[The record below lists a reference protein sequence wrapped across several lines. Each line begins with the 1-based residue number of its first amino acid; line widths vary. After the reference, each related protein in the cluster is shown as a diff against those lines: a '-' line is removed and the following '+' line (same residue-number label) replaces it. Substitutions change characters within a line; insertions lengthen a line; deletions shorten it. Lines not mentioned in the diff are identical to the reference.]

1 MELQFLGDVE
11 LTYQSVQLLD
21 FAPGGRIYGT
31 MEGSVTGERLTGTLH
46 LTNLAG
52 RRPDNVNLP
61 TLRGVLVTGDGAEIW
76 VELDGL
82 ATLRESDQ
90 ARVFVTSFRCRTGD
104 QRYAWLN
111 TIYAVLEGVLGSVVV
126 GGVAHGTLHA
136 CIPTINR

>member
-1 MELQFLGDVE
+1 MQLQALADVE
-11 LTYQSVQLLD
+11 LTYRSIQLLD

-46 LTNLAG
+46 LTNLAE

-61 TLRGVLVTGDGAEIW
+61 TLRGVLVTDDEADIW

-82 ATLRESDQ
+82 ASLRESDQ
-90 ARVFVTSFRCRTGD
+90 ARVFVTSFRFQTGD

-111 TIYAVLEGVLGSVVV
+111 TTYAILEGVLGAVAVD
-126 GGVAHGTLHA
+126 GLAHGTLHI
-136 CIPTINR
+136 CIPTIS

>member
-1 MELQFLGDVE
+1 MELQALADVE
-11 LTYQSVQLLD
+11 LTYQSIQLLD

-31 MEGSVTGERLTGTLH
+31 MEGSVTGERLTGTLN

-61 TLRGVLVTGDGAEIW
+61 TLRGVLVTEDDADIW

-90 ARVFVTSFRCRTGD
+90 ARVFVTSFRFQTGN

-111 TIYAVLEGVLGSVVV
+111 TTYAILEGVLGAVAV
-126 GGVAHGTLHA
+126 GGMAHGRLYV